1 MKKLIFI
8 LMLISVSV
16 FAQKKEKI
24 VKAIPSFNNFTHCEV
39 IALKNDGVQDYYSV
53 NLGVKEINEDGKL
66 VFVSKMDGSYY
77 IVSKAPFKLT
87 KKELDELNGVV
98 E

>member
-8 LMLISVSV
+8 LMLIAVSV
-16 FAQKKEKI
+16 YAQKKEPL
-24 VKAIPSFNNFTHCEV
+24 VKAIPSFNNFTHCEIV
-39 IALKNDGVQDYYSV
+39 ALKNDGVQDYYSV
-53 NLGVKEINEDGKL
+53 NLGVKEINEEGKL
-66 VFVSKMDGSYY
+66 VFVSKMEGSYY
-77 IVSKAPFKLT
+77 IVKDAPFKLS

>member
-8 LMLISVSV
+8 LMLIAIST
-16 FAQKKEKI
+16 QGQI
-24 VKAIPSFNNFTHCEV
+24 VKAIPSFNGFTHCEIV
-39 IALKNDGVQDYYSV
+39 ALKNDGVQDYYSV
-53 NLGVKEINEDGKL
+53 NLGVKEINEEGKL
-66 VFVSKMDGSYY
+66 VFVSKMEGSYY
-77 IVSKAPFKLT
+77 IVKDAPFKLT